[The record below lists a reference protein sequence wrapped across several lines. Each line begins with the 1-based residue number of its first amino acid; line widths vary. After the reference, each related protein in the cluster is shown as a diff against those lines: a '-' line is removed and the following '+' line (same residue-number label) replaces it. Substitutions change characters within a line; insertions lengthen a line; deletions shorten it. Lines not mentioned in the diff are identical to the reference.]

1 MEQALR
7 ILVVDDKKIIRTTIT
22 QVLEDDGHEVTTA
35 ANGADAL
42 ALYKKER
49 FPIVITDIYMP
60 EMTGIDLLAAIKH
73 IDEKTRIIVMT
84 SYAST
89 DSAIATLRSGAYDYL
104 TKPFEDIELISN
116 VVRRAAEKIR
126 LERQAEHLI
135 EMLKQKTEQLEQSN
149 AQLKSLAIRDSLTG
163 LYNHR
168 YFQESLTAELNRTRR
183 YQHPFSLMFID
194 LDYFKTFNDANG
206 HLEGDKLLMTLSNL
220 FLENFRKTDIVCR
233 YGGDEFAVI
242 LPEESNQNA
251 RMIAA
256 KLHARVAEHPF
267 EGREAMP
274 QGRVTVS
281 IGIATYP
288 DNETDAE
295 SLLKHADR
303 IMYEAKK
310 TRGQFRLPDETA
322 PLCRRWPMKVFKAGT
337 AAGPSTIA

>member
-7 ILVVDDKKIIRTTIT
+7 ILVVDDKEIIRTTIT
-22 QVLEDDGHEVTTA
+22 QVLEDDGYEVITA

-42 ALYKKER
+42 AQYKEEH

-60 EMTGIDLLAAIKH
+60 KMTGIDLLAAIKK
-73 IDEKTRIIVMT
+73 IDDKTQVIVMT
-84 SYAST
+84 SYASI
-89 DSAIATLRSGAYDYL
+89 DSAIATIRSSAYDYL

-126 LERQAEHLI
+126 LERQSEHLI

-149 AQLKSLAIRDSLTG
+149 AQLKTLATRDSLTG

-168 YFQESLTAELNRTRR
+168 YFQESLTAELNRAKR
-183 YQHPFSLMFID
+183 YQHPFSLLFID
-194 LDYFKTFNDANG
+194 LDFFKTFNDTNG
-206 HLEGDKLLMTLSNL
+206 HLEGDKLLIALSNL

-242 LPEESNQNA
+242 LPEESNQSA
-251 RMIAA
+251 RTIAA
-256 KLHARVAEHPF
+256 KLHAQVAEHPF

-274 QGRVTVS
+274 QGRVTIS

-295 SLLKHADR
+295 SLLRHADQ

-310 TRGQFRLPDETA
+310 NRGQFSVPAETDENS
-322 PLCRRWPMKVFKAGT
+322 GN
-337 AAGPSTIA
+337 